1 MRRSSKS
8 PDELA
13 DRESSEEKLI
23 EQLEQ
28 FLKVRKFFESKR
40 SLSGTQA
47 FTALIASVL
56 VIGLLGLLSGF
67 LPFYGIIVASVLSTI
82 GITSMLENMRN
93 RSVDRFLE
101 RHQQENEEK

>member
-23 EQLEQ
+23 VQLEQ

-56 VIGLLGLLSGF
+56 VIGFLGLLSGF
-67 LPFYGIIVASVLSTI
+67 VPLYGIIVASVLSTI

>member
-13 DRESSEEKLI
+13 DRESSEEKLV

-28 FLKVRKFFESKR
+28 FVRVRKFFESKR

-56 VIGLLGLLSGF
+56 VIGLVGLWSGF
-67 LPFYGIIVASVLSTI
+67 LPFYGIIIASVLSTI
-82 GITSMLENMRN
+82 GITSMLDNMGN
-93 RSVDRFLE
+93 RSIRRFLE
-101 RHQQENEEK
+101 RHPQGNDES